1 MRCGLLQVSNGQEVL
16 ELLTRSQR
24 IFSDISTHFQYR
36 LPKDVA
42 LVVPAMKQMLRD
54 GIAKTKCKPNT
65 PEADAED
72 MILFTDACG
81 KCLRVT
87 SGAQA
92 LHLLLHSQRAYDDLS
107 RAELV
112 MGKEK
117 FSMSVIVRGWVD
129 ISPEWEFRAFVYNGV
144 MTACTQY
151 YVRFVLLFAF

>member
-1 MRCGLLQVSNGQEVL
+1 MTCFRLDALIQPLVKEFGGAFVRLS
-16 ELLTRSQR
+16 TRS
-24 IFSDISTHFQYR
+24 
-36 LPKDVA
+36 PKDAA
-42 LVVPAMKQMLRD
+42 LVIPAMKQMLRD
-54 GIAKTKCKPNT
+54 GISKSKFKANT

-81 KCLRVT
+81 KCLKVK
-87 SGAQA
+87 SGAEA

-112 MGKEK
+112 LGKEH
-117 FSMSVIVRGWVD
+117 FDMGVIVRGWVD

-151 YVRFVLLFAF
+151 YVRAPCIPL